1 MAACDGVSRD
11 GLSWICCHSSG
22 GTVRLD
28 VADATSCCFDPFQ
41 HCRRSSRHTD
51 GEFLNQLSV
60 AHGSVRELETHTMIA
75 GRLEFMAPSTVETI
89 LERAAEVGMSVRQ
102 SELTNSAKE
111 EPRTA
116 YAYCIPPTAYFS

>member
-1 MAACDGVSRD
+1 
-11 GLSWICCHSSG
+11 
-22 GTVRLD
+22 
-28 VADATSCCFDPFQ
+28 
-41 HCRRSSRHTD
+41 
-51 GEFLNQLSV
+51 
-60 AHGSVRELETHTMIA
+60 VRELETHTMIA